1 VTEQKPLIN
10 EVFMLTAKRDLH
22 AHVWL

>member
-1 VTEQKPLIN
+1 VKEQKPLIN